1 MSETD
6 LQNYSR
12 YRHHS
17 KSYSYTL
24 RIIVCITAER
34 RRWLQL
40 SDKNNESSDSVDILT
55 SKDSCEN
62 VKTEDY
68 SGTL

>member
-1 MSETD
+1 MSYAIYSPNCVAILCKLFV
-6 LQNYSR
+6 LQLKENA
-12 YRHHS
+12 
-17 KSYSYTL
+17 
-24 RIIVCITAER
+24 VQ
-34 RRWLQL
+34 WLQL
-40 SDKNNESSDSVDILT
+40 SDKNNVTSDSADILT